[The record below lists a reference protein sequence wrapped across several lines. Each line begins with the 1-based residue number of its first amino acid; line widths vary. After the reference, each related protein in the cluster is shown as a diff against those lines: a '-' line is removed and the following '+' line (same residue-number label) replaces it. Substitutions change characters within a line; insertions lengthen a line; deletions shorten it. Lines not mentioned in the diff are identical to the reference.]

1 MRISRELLIDLAR
14 RETERRGAE
23 NDVLSGYLIGSLA
36 RGDPQFGDSADID
49 LVLIHRNSPPAERE
63 MMRLSQQV
71 HLDIA
76 HHAQDLY
83 QKPSELRV
91 HPWLGPSLCEP
102 IFLYDPEHFLEWAQ
116 AGARGQF
123 YRADHT
129 HSRARAFLDRAR
141 QSASLLPVSSRWE
154 RTYCRAVLE
163 AANAI
168 ACLTGFPVAGRRLS
182 LQLNDT
188 AQTLEYPELYG
199 GFLQLLGADSLHDW
213 SIPETLGAWARTF
226 DEASD
231 SSPDPLLSSC
241 RRDYYLNAFQ
251 LLAEM
256 GEAKAIL
263 WPMIT
268 TWEQAMHALNQS
280 DNLEQHHSEWT
291 RLLENLGMST
301 ERRSSR
307 VDDLE
312 HFLDRNE
319 AYIEGWAERSGA

>member
-36 RGDPQFGDSADID
+36 RGDPQFGDNADID
-49 LVLIHRNSPPAERE
+49 LVLIHRNPPPAERE
-63 MMRLSQQV
+63 MMKLSQQV

-116 AGARGQF
+116 AGARGQYF
-123 YRADHT
+123 RADHT
-129 HSRARAFLDRAR
+129 HTRARAFLDRAR
-141 QSASLLPVSSRWE
+141 QSASLLPVSSRWV

-182 LQLNDT
+182 LQLNDA
-188 AQTLEYPELYG
+188 AQELEYPELYG
-199 GFLQLLGADSLHDW
+199 SFLQLLGADSLHDW
-213 SIPETLGAWARTF
+213 SLPETLSAWARTF

-231 SSPDPLLSSC
+231 GSSEPLLSSC

-251 LLAEM
+251 VLAEK

-268 TWEQAMHALNQS
+268 TWEQAVHALNQR
-280 DNLEQHHSEWT
+280 DIQEQHHPEWL
-291 RLLENLGMST
+291 RLLDNLGVSA
-301 ERRSSR
+301 ERRSAKMA
-307 VDDLE
+307 DLE
-312 HFLDRNE
+312 HYLDRND
-319 AYIEGWAERSGA
+319 AFIEGWAERSGA

>member
-1 MRISRELLIDLAR
+1 VRISRELLIDLAR

-63 MMRLSQQV
+63 MMSLSQQV

-83 QKPSELRV
+83 LKPSALRV

-116 AGARGQF
+116 AGARGQY

-129 HSRARAFLDRAR
+129 HTRARAFLDRAR
-141 QSASLLPVSSRWE
+141 QSASLLPVSSRWV
-154 RTYCRAVLE
+154 RTYCRAALE
-163 AANAI
+163 AANAV

-182 LQLNDT
+182 LQLND
-188 AQTLEYPELYG
+188 AAHELEYPELYG
-199 GFLQLLGADSLHDW
+199 GFLQLFGADSLNDW
-213 SIPETLGAWARTF
+213 SLPETLSAWARTF
-226 DEASD
+226 DVASD
-231 SSPDPLLSSC
+231 NSSDPLLSSC

-251 LLAEM
+251 VFAEK

-268 TWEQAMHALNQS
+268 TWEQAVHALHQPE
-280 DNLEQHHSEWT
+280 NLEQHHSEWI
-291 RLLENLGMST
+291 RLLENLGI
-301 ERRSSR
+301 SSDR
-307 VDDLE
+307 QSARTNDLE
-312 HFLDRNE
+312 HYLDRNE
-319 AYIEGWAERSGA
+319 AFIEDWAVRSGA